1 MTLTSPTPPLKGR
14 GSLAARLARP
24 EILGLAPFDIAAN
37 ANDAFGADAIKLDA
51 NENPYPPLSDGSLAA
66 GLNRYP
72 EPQPAR
78 LRKAMAAL
86 YGVQPENLVV
96 TRGAD
101 DAIDILARS
110 FCRGGTDAVSICT
123 PTFTAYAHFA
133 RLQGARVIEVP
144 LDARFDF
151 DGQAFLAAIAD
162 EANLK
167 LAFICAPNNPTGNLV
182 PLADIEALCRALPDT
197 IIILDEAY
205 IEFSDAESGAAR
217 AAATENLVVLRTLS
231 KAYGLAGARV
241 GALIGH
247 PDTVAMAARALPP
260 YPLPS
265 LSIEAAVSALAPS
278 RRAVHAERIAR
289 IRSGRDALAPLL
301 ETSPIVKKVRNG
313 GGNFLF
319 LEVEEPGALA
329 DTLRSL
335 GIRARFRPNAAPGG
349 LRLTVGT
356 DAENQAALAAFGITD
371 AGKPA
376 RRAEVVRDTKETKIA
391 VAIDLDRAAPRRIDT
406 GIPFYDHMLDQVAAH
421 GNFSLILSCE
431 GDIDIDAHHS
441 LEDCAIAFGTALS
454 RALGERRGIGRF
466 GFSLPMDETEAHVLI
481 DLSGRPYS
489 VFEGSFEAS
498 HIGAYPTE
506 MTRHIF
512 RSLADSLG
520 AAVHVRV
527 TGDNDH
533 HKTEACFKALGRALR
548 QAVSRE
554 GDPDAMPSTKGM
566 L

>member
-1 MTLTSPTPPLKGR
+1 MTG
-14 GSLAARLARP
+14 LAERLARP
-24 EILGLAPFDIAAN
+24 EILALAPFDIAAN
-37 ANDAFGADAIKLDA
+37 ANDAFGSDAIKLDA

-78 LRKAMAAL
+78 LRRAMAAL
-86 YGVQPENLVV
+86 YGVNPENLIV

-101 DAIDILARS
+101 DAIDILVRT
-110 FCRGGTDAVSICT
+110 FCRGGVDAVSICT

-133 RLQGARVIEVP
+133 ALAGARVIEVP
-144 LDARFDF
+144 LDQAFDF
-151 DGQAFLAAIAD
+151 DAEHFLGQVRN
-162 EANLK
+162 EAHLK
-167 LAFICAPNNPTGNLV
+167 LAFVCAPNNPTGNLV
-182 PLADIEALCRALPDT
+182 PFAHIEALCRALPDT
-197 IIILDEAY
+197 IVVLDEAY
-205 IEFSDAESGAAR
+205 IEFSQQESGAAR

-247 PDTVAMAARALPP
+247 PATVAMAARALPP

-265 LSIEAAVSALAPS
+265 LSSEAAVSALAPS
-278 RRAVHAERIAR
+278 RRAVHEERIAR
-289 IRSGRDALAPLL
+289 IKADRDRLAPLFAS
-301 ETSPIVKKVRNG
+301 SPIVKSVRNG

-319 LEVEEPGALA
+319 LEVEEPAALA
-329 DTLRSL
+329 SKLNAL
-335 GIRARFRPNAAPGG
+335 GIRARFRPKAAPGG
-349 LRLTVGT
+349 VRLTIGT
-356 DAENQAALAAFGITD
+356 DAENQAALAAFEVACAEEG
-371 AGKPA
+371 G
-376 RRAEVVRDTKETKIA
+376 RRAEVVRDTKETQIA
-391 VAIDLDRAAPRRIDT
+391 VAVDLDRPSPRRIDT

-421 GNFSLILSCE
+421 GNFSLVLSCE
-431 GDIDIDAHHS
+431 GDVEIDAHHS

-489 VFEGSFEAS
+489 VFEGDFEAS

-520 AAVHVRV
+520 AAIHVRV
-527 TGDNDH
+527 AGDNDH
-533 HKTEACFKALGRALR
+533 HKTEACFKAFGRALR
-548 QAVSRE
+548 QAVGRE
-554 GDPDAMPSTKGM
+554 GDRNAMPSTKGV

>member
-1 MTLTSPTPPLKGR
+1 MT
-14 GSLAARLARP
+14 SLAQRLARP

-37 ANDAFGADAIKLDA
+37 ANAAFGSDAIKLDA

-72 EPQPAR
+72 EPQPMR
-78 LRKAMAAL
+78 LRQAMAAL
-86 YGVQPENLVV
+86 YGVGAETLIV

-101 DAIDILARS
+101 DAIDILVRT
-110 FCRGGTDAVSICT
+110 FCRGGEDAVSICT
-123 PTFTAYAHFA
+123 PTFSAYAHFA
-133 RLQGARVIEVP
+133 ALQGARLIEVP
-144 LDARFDF
+144 LDGDFDFNAARFV
-151 DGQAFLAAIAD
+151 AAVRE

-182 PLADIEALCRALPDT
+182 PLADVEAVCRSLPDT
-197 IIILDEAY
+197 IVVLDEAY
-205 IEFSDAESGAAR
+205 IEFSDSESGAER
-217 AAATENLVVLRTLS
+217 AMATENLVVLRTLS

-241 GALIGH
+241 GCLIGH

-278 RRAVHAERIAR
+278 RRAVHQERIAR
-289 IRSGRDALAPLL
+289 IKADRDRLAPLF
-301 ETSPIVKKVRNG
+301 EASPIVTKLRNG

-319 LEVEEPGALA
+319 LEVKDPAGLA
-329 DTLRSL
+329 KQLNAL

-349 LRLTVGT
+349 VRLTIGT
-356 DAENQAALAAFGITD
+356 DAENAAALAAFG
-371 AGKPA
+371 AALPA
-376 RRAEVVRDTKETKIA
+376 EPSRRGELVRDTKETKIA
-391 VAIDLDRAAPRRIDT
+391 VAVDLDRPALRRIDT

-421 GNFSLILSCE
+421 GNFSLILSCD
-431 GDIDIDAHHS
+431 GDIEIDAHHS
-441 LEDCAIAFGTALS
+441 LEDCAIAFGGALS
-454 RALGERRGIGRF
+454 KALGERRGIGRF

-506 MTRHIF
+506 MTPHIF

-520 AAVHVRV
+520 AAIHVRV
-527 TGDNDH
+527 TGGNDH
-533 HKTEACFKALGRALR
+533 HKTEACFKAFGRALR
-548 QAVSRE
+548 QAVGRE
-554 GDPDAMPSTKGM
+554 GDRDAMPSTKGV

>member
-1 MTLTSPTPPLKGR
+1 MT
-14 GSLAARLARP
+14 SLAERLARP
-24 EILGLAPFDIAAN
+24 EILGLAPFDTAAN

-51 NENPYPPLSDGSLAA
+51 NENPYPPLSDGALAA

-78 LRKAMAAL
+78 LRQAMAAL
-86 YGVQPENLVV
+86 YGVAAESLIV

-101 DAIDILARS
+101 DAIDILVRT
-110 FCRGGTDAVSICT
+110 FCRGGVDAVSICT
-123 PTFTAYAHFA
+123 PTFSAYAHFA
-133 RLQGARVIEVP
+133 ALQGARVIEAP
-144 LDARFDF
+144 LDAEFDF
-151 DGQAFLAAIAD
+151 SAAAFLERVRG
-162 EANLK
+162 EAGLK
-167 LAFICAPNNPTGNLV
+167 LAFICAPNNPTGNVV
-182 PLADIEALCRALPDT
+182 PFSEVEAVCRALPDT
-197 IIILDEAY
+197 LIILDEAY
-205 IEFSDAESGAAR
+205 IEFSEQPSGARR
-217 AAATENLVVLRTLS
+217 AAETENLVVLRTLS

-241 GALIGH
+241 GCLIGH
-247 PDTVAMAARALPP
+247 PATVAMAARALPP

-278 RRAVHAERIAR
+278 RRAVHEERIAR
-289 IRSGRDALAPLL
+289 IKADRDRLAPLFAS
-301 ETSPIVKKVRNG
+301 SPIVQKVRNG

-319 LEVEEPGALA
+319 LEVEEPAALA
-329 DTLRSL
+329 AKLNTL

-349 LRLTVGT
+349 VRLTIGT
-356 DAENQAALAAFGITD
+356 DAENQAALAAFGVAATEE
-371 AGKPA
+371 PA
-376 RRAEVVRDTKETKIA
+376 RRGEVVRDTKETRIA
-391 VAIDLDRAAPRRIDT
+391 VAVDLDRAAPRRIDT

-421 GNFSLILSCE
+421 AGFSLVLSCE
-431 GDIDIDAHHS
+431 GDIEIDAHHS

-454 RALGERRGIGRF
+454 KALGERRGIGRF

-512 RSLADSLG
+512 RSFADSLG
-520 AAVHVRV
+520 AAIHVRV
-527 TGDNDH
+527 EGENDH
-533 HKTEACFKALGRALR
+533 HKTEACFKAFGRALR
-548 QAVSRE
+548 QAVGRE
-554 GDPDAMPSTKGM
+554 GDKNAMPSTKGV